1 MADNLR
7 LRVTR
12 IITGG
17 AHALLDKIEDA
28 APLALLE
35 QSVREV
41 EQVTDEVRAELG
53 RLVANRHVA
62 QQQHVHLNQE
72 HEALSAAIAT
82 ALAQQRED
90 LAKPAIARQLDIE
103 AQLPIL
109 ESSLAELG
117 RQDQEL
123 SSFIEALMGKKRE
136 MDKSIADFE
145 ASRRLSQSPAAA
157 GQAASGGAAARLQ
170 TAQSAFDR
178 TYQRQTGLSPAGQSA
193 GLAQAA
199 QLKELNQL
207 VQDNKINERLAALK
221 AGSKDPG
228 AQKA

>member
-7 LRVTR
+7 FRVTR

-17 AHALLDKIEDA
+17 AHALLDKIENA

-123 SSFIEALMGKKRE
+123 SSFIEALLGKKRE
-136 MDKSIADFE
+136 MEQAIATFE
-145 ASRRLSQSPAAA
+145 ASRNLSPGSGA
-157 GQAASGGAAARLQ
+157 GQAASGTAARLQ

-199 QLKELNQL
+199 RLKELNQL

-228 AQKA
+228 PQKA

>member
-1 MADNLR
+1 MSENLR
-7 LRVTR
+7 SRVSR

-17 AHALLDKIEDA
+17 AHALLAKIENA

-41 EQVTDEVRAELG
+41 EQLTDEVRAELG
-53 RLVANRHVA
+53 RLVANRHVT
-62 QQQHVHLNQE
+62 QQQLLGLGRE
-72 HEALSAAIAT
+72 HDTLSAAIAT

-103 AQLPIL
+103 AQLPAL
-109 ESSLAELG
+109 EASLAELG

-123 SSFIEALMGKKRE
+123 SGFVEALMGKKRE
-136 MDKSIADFE
+136 MTQAIAAFE
-145 ASRRLSQSPAAA
+145 ASRQLSPGAAA
-157 GQAASGGAAARLQ
+157 GQAASGTAARLQ
-170 TAQSAFDR
+170 TAQAAFDR

-199 QLKELNQL
+199 RLKELDQL
-207 VQDNKINERLAALK
+207 VQDSKINERLATLK
-221 AGSKDPG
+221 AGRKNPGPQKD
-228 AQKA
+228 

>member
-17 AHALLDKIEDA
+17 AHALLDKIENT

-41 EQVTDEVRAELG
+41 EQVTNEVRAELG

-145 ASRRLSQSPAAA
+145 TSRHLSQSPAAA
-157 GQAASGGAAARLQ
+157 GQAASGTAARLQ

-221 AGSKDPG
+221 AASKDPG
-228 AQKA
+228 APKA